1 MTTGIEYDDFLDL
14 EYEPRDDDLVCEFT
28 IDPAD
33 GMSMEAAASRV
44 ASESSNGTWAALHV
58 DEDEL
63 TDLSAVAYMI
73 GNDDRVSVAYPA
85 ALFERGS
92 MAQILS
98 CIAGNIMGMKAV
110 DSIRLEDCYW
120 PETIVDGFPG
130 PQFGTSV
137 ASEKLDAGDRP
148 VLATV
153 PKPKVG
159 LSTDAHVQI
168 AEDAWRGG
176 VDLLKDDE
184 NLTDQPFNPFEERV
198 ERALAKAEELT
209 EETGEK
215 KDYLVNVTA
224 ETEEMIRR
232 AEFVH
237 EHGGGFVM
245 VDVVTCG
252 WSAVQTLREHCE
264 DMDLAIHAHRAM
276 HAAFDRMDHHG
287 VSMRVLAQV
296 ARLCGVDH
304 IHTGTA
310 GLGKLANEDTPGI
323 NAWLKS
329 DLHELNDVLPVASG
343 GLHPGVTDA
352 LIDALGTDIAIQAGG
367 GIHGHP
373 DGTEAGARALR
384 QSVEATMQ
392 DVPLD
397 EYAEDHPELAT
408 ALDKWGAETP
418 R

>member
-14 EYEPRDDDLVCEFT
+14 EYEPDEDDLVCEFT
-28 IDPAD
+28 IDPAE

-44 ASESSNGTWAALHV
+44 ASESSNGTWAALSV
-58 DEDEL
+58 DEEEL
-63 TDLSAVAYMI
+63 TDLAAVAYVI

-98 CIAGNIMGMKAV
+98 CIAGNILGMKAV
-110 DSIRLEDCYW
+110 DSIRLEDCFW

-137 ASEKLDAGDRP
+137 ATEKLDAGDRP

-168 AEDAWRGG
+168 AEEAWRGG

-198 ERALAKAEELT
+198 ERSLAKAEELT

-215 KDYLVNVTA
+215 KDYLVNITA
-224 ETEEMIRR
+224 ETEEMVRR

-245 VDVVTCG
+245 VDVVTAG
-252 WSAVQTLREHCE
+252 WSAVQTVREHCE

-310 GLGKLANEDTPGI
+310 GLGKLENEDTPGI
-323 NAWLKS
+323 NAWLGS
-329 DLHELNDVLPVASG
+329 DLYELNDVLPVASG

-352 LIDALGTDIAIQAGG
+352 LIDALGTDIVIQAGG

-384 QSVEATMQ
+384 QSVEAAMA
-392 DVPLD
+392 DVPLP

>member
-1 MTTGIEYDDFLDL
+1 MTTGIEYEDFLDL
-14 EYEPRDDDLVCEFT
+14 EYEPDDDDLVCEFT

-44 ASESSNGTWAALHV
+44 ASESSNGTWAALSV

-63 TDLSAVAYMI
+63 TDLGAVAYVI

-110 DSIRLEDCYW
+110 DSIRLEDCFW

-137 ASEKLDAGDRP
+137 ATEKLDAGDRP

-198 ERALAKAEELT
+198 SRALAKAEELT

-215 KDYLVNVTA
+215 KDYLVNITA

-237 EHGGGFVM
+237 QHGGGFVM
-245 VDVVTCG
+245 VDVVTAG
-252 WSAVQTLREHCE
+252 WSAVQTVREHCE

-287 VSMRVLAQV
+287 VSMRVLAQI

-310 GLGKLANEDTPGI
+310 GLGKLENEDTPGI

-329 DLHELNDVLPVASG
+329 DLYETNDVLPVASG

-352 LIDALGTDIAIQAGG
+352 LVDALGTDIAIQAGG

-384 QSVEATMQ
+384 QSVEAAMA
-392 DVPLD
+392 DVPLA

>member
-14 EYEPRDDDLVCEFT
+14 AYEPRDDDLVCEFT
-28 IDPAD
+28 IDPAE

-63 TDLSAVAYMI
+63 TDLGAVAYMI

-85 ALFERGS
+85 DLFEDGS

-98 CIAGNIMGMKAV
+98 CIAGNILGMKAV

-120 PETIVDGFPG
+120 PEGIVEGFPG

-137 ASEKLDAGDRP
+137 ASEKLDACERP

-159 LSTDAHVQI
+159 LSTDAHVEI
-168 AEDAWRGG
+168 ARQAWRGG

-184 NLTDQPFNPFEERV
+184 NLTDQAFNPFEDRV
-198 ERALAKAEELT
+198 ERSLSVARELT
-209 EETGEK
+209 GETGEK
-215 KDYLVNVTA
+215 KDYLVNITA

-237 EHGGGFVM
+237 DQGGGFVM
-245 VDVVTCG
+245 VDVVTAG
-252 WSAVQTLREHCE
+252 WSSVQTVREHCE

-287 VSMRVLAQV
+287 VSMRVLAQI

-310 GLGKLANEDTPGI
+310 GLGKLENEDTPGI

-329 DLHELNDVLPVASG
+329 DVHGMNPVLPVASG
-343 GLHPGVTDA
+343 GLHPGMTDA
-352 LIDALGTDIAIQAGG
+352 LIDALGTDIAIQVGG

-373 DGTEAGARALR
+373 DGTEAGARAFR
-384 QSVEATMQ
+384 QSVDATTN
-392 DVPLD
+392 DVPLE
-397 EYAEDHPELAT
+397 EYAEDHPELAA
-408 ALDKWGAETP
+408 ALDEWGAETP

>member
-1 MTTGIEYDDFLDL
+1 MATGIEYDDFLDL
-14 EYEPRDDDLVCEFT
+14 EYEPDEDDLVCEFT

-44 ASESSNGTWAALHV
+44 ASESSNGTWAALSV
-58 DEDEL
+58 DENEL
-63 TDLSAVAYMI
+63 TDLGAVAYVI

-85 ALFERGS
+85 VLFEAGS
-92 MAQILS
+92 MAQLLS
-98 CIAGNIMGMKAV
+98 CIAGNILGMKAV
-110 DSIRLEDCYW
+110 DSIRLEDCFW
-120 PETIVDGFPG
+120 PEAIVEEFPG

-137 ASEKLDAGDRP
+137 ATEKLDAGDRP

-198 ERALAKAEELT
+198 SRALAKAEELT
-209 EETGEK
+209 EETGEQ
-215 KDYLVNVTA
+215 KDYLVNITA
-224 ETEEMIRR
+224 ETEEMVRR

-245 VDVVTCG
+245 VDVVTAG
-252 WSAVQTLREHCE
+252 WSAVQTVREHCE
-264 DMDLAIHAHRAM
+264 DMGLAIHAHRAM

-310 GLGKLANEDTPGI
+310 GLGKLENEDTPGI

-329 DLHELNDVLPVASG
+329 DLYDANDVLPVASG

-384 QSVEATMQ
+384 QSVEGAMA